1 MFRYWK
7 LESGN
12 LTSSLTVMSPL
23 VFVAVYDEIK
33 VKQTSGTA
41 SANEN
46 IVQLI
51 GKHDFNDGG
60 HLKRCV
66 YLSEGKNRGDD
77 KNEPEYYCTY

>member
-66 YLSEGKNRGDD
+66 YLSSGKNRGDD